1 MEAMLAWLS
10 PILSAVIVAAA
21 TASINSSVKRHD
33 QLADE
38 RHAET
43 EAKRKAEAEWRSS
56 VDALLSE
63 QAKAI
68 KSVAD
73 ERADWFEWRN
83 EIVTNMD
90 RQDRKIMSMLKS
102 QVTQMRSDVIHRT
115 HRYLDDLG
123 CASTE
128 EKAAFWAEYEEYCD
142 LCEQYGIDNEL
153 VDELAQRVMHL
164 PERQI

>member
-1 MEAMLAWLS
+1 MEAMFAWLS

-43 EAKRKAEAEWRSS
+43 EAKRRAEAEWRSS
-56 VDALLSE
+56 VDSFLAE

-68 KSVAD
+68 KVVAD
-73 ERADWFEWRN
+73 DRENWSAWRS
-83 EIVTNMD
+83 EIDSKV
-90 RQDRKIMSMLKS
+90 MSMLKS

-128 EKAAFWAEYEEYCD
+128 EKAAFWAEYEEYCE

>member
-43 EAKRKAEAEWRSS
+43 EAKRRAEAEWRSS

-73 ERADWFEWRN
+73 DRENWSAWRS
-83 EIVTNMD
+83 EIDSKV
-90 RQDRKIMSMLKS
+90 MSMLKS

-128 EKAAFWAEYEEYCD
+128 EKAAFWAEYEEYCE